1 MRRGRTLSCLF
12 RPSDGKPSVRREM
25 KLCMLLICLP
35 LLSHVDFNK
44 GVLVSFT
51 EKEIM
56 FCFIESKTALLDVS
70 NNLVL
75 SFI

>member
-1 MRRGRTLSCLF
+1 MFQPLPNMQTQLRQT
-12 RPSDGKPSVRREM
+12 SDGKPSVRREFEM

-44 GVLVSFT
+44 GVLVSST

-56 FCFIESKTALLDVS
+56 FCFIKSKTAL
-70 NNLVL
+70 
-75 SFI
+75 